1 MKKQYLIILLAA
13 ILITFF
19 PSCKKETVYK
29 TLIITGQSEHNW
41 KASSPVLKQIL
52 DGSGMFSAEILTTPE
67 KGGDMNTFD
76 PDFSEYK
83 LVVLDYSGDS
93 WSEKTNKE
101 FVDYVRNGGGVVIY
115 HGSSISFPDWKEY
128 NEMTGLGGWQDRNE
142 KDGPY
147 VYYRRNELVTD
158 MAPGIA
164 GSHGERHDFEVR
176 TRVTDHPITKGL
188 PVRWMHGSD
197 ELYQQLRGPAKNM
210 LVLATAFADTA
221 FDGTGRDEPMLMV
234 INYRNGRIFHTT
246 LGHADE
252 GGGPA
257 MQCVGFIVTFLRG
270 AEWAAAGS
278 VTQDVPFD
286 FPTAAAVVLRPDF
299 KEVNFEEA
307 FANIGGYNIEKSTK
321 YLTWLQSQIRK
332 AAGDEKAL
340 LNLEKKMVNIL
351 TDKEASAEAKKLLL
365 REISWMGTESSI
377 PAIKGLEDVPEL
389 KDDVE
394 FALMRLQTNK
404 K

>member
-1 MKKQYLIILLAA
+1 MKKQYLIILLAVF
-13 ILITFF
+13 LIAFF
-19 PSCKKETVYK
+19 PSCKKGTVYK

-52 DGSGMFSAEILTTPE
+52 DGTGMFSSEILITPE
-67 KGGDMNTFD
+67 KGGDMASFN
-76 PDFSEYK
+76 PDFSKYK

-101 FVDYVRNGGGVVIY
+101 FVEYVRNGGGVVIY

-128 NEMTGLGGWQDRNE
+128 NEMTGLGGWRDRNE

-147 VYYRRNELVTD
+147 VYYRRNELVIDTT
-158 MAPGIA
+158 AGIA

-176 TRVTDHPITKGL
+176 TRITDHPITSGL
-188 PVRWMHGSD
+188 PGRWMHGSD

-210 LVLATAFADTA
+210 QVLATAFADTA
-221 FDGTGRDEPMLMV
+221 FDGTGRDEPALMV
-234 INYRNGRIFHTT
+234 INYGNGRIFHTT

-257 MQCVGFIVTFLRG
+257 MQCVGFIVTLLRG
-270 AEWAAAGS
+270 AEWATMGS
-278 VTQDVPFD
+278 VTQEVPFD
-286 FPTAAAVVLRPDF
+286 FPTAAGVVLRPDF
-299 KEVNFEEA
+299 KEINFEEA
-307 FANIGGYNIEKSTK
+307 FGNIGSYDIQKSTK
-321 YLTWLQSQIRK
+321 YFTWLQSQIRK

-340 LNLEKKMVNIL
+340 LKLEKKMVNIL
-351 TDKEASAEAKKLLL
+351 TDKEASVDAKKLLL
-365 REISWMGTESSI
+365 REISWMGTEYSI
-377 PAIKGLEDVPEL
+377 PAIKGLADVTEL

-394 FALMRLQTNK
+394 FALTRLQVVK
-404 K
+404 